1 MNLAKI
7 IQKQRR
13 KLVERLNEKDE
24 VFKEQHEQQSNL
36 HAWHAHNDS
45 VCLVCICDRYGSKHN
60 GLVDLL

>member
-24 VFKEQHEQQSNL
+24 VFKEQQFL
-36 HAWHAHNDS
+36 WPA
-45 VCLVCICDRYGSKHN
+45 I
-60 GLVDLL
+60 GLKIRARA

>member
-24 VFKEQHEQQSNL
+24 VFKEPAISL
-36 HAWHAHNDS
+36 AGYWA
-45 VCLVCICDRYGSKHN
+45 
-60 GLVDLL
+60 

>member
-24 VFKEQHEQQSNL
+24 VFKEQHEHVHQVSPQFL
-36 HAWHAHNDS
+36 WPA
-45 VCLVCICDRYGSKHN
+45 I
-60 GLVDLL
+60 GLKIRARA